1 MNKCISEFTFA
12 FLRSLLRPRRE
23 APLRVRSERRRSS
36 RIRSFKE
43 KSPLLPLPLLGEKT
57 ISTSGDR
64 YDHLF
69 PTFALGLIK
78 DFFLLSLF
86 FFTSQEIAGERKR
99 MIYGKEEF
107 RFLLETRFLPPDPS
121 NLPRCPRPRI
131 IHREILSDFCPLY
144 STGETKRGEAKRFT
158 IGLLAIARNVETFG
172 KT

>member
-23 APLRVRSERRRSS
+23 APLRVRSERRSS

-78 DFFLLSLF
+78 DFFLLSLPLSSSLF
-86 FFTSQEIAGERKR
+86 FFSHPK
-99 MIYGKEEF
+99 K
-107 RFLLETRFLPPDPS
+107 LPG
-121 NLPRCPRPRI
+121 NA
-131 IHREILSDFCPLY
+131 
-144 STGETKRGEAKRFT
+144 RG
-158 IGLLAIARNVETFG
+158 
-172 KT
+172 

>member
-1 MNKCISEFTFA
+1 MNLHLPSCARFFA
-12 FLRSLLRPRRE
+12 RVEKHLYVFGPREEEAVGSVRLRRNLL
-23 APLRVRSERRRSS
+23 
-36 RIRSFKE
+36 
-43 KSPLLPLPLLGEKT
+43 SPPPLPLLGEKT

-78 DFFLLSLF
+78 DFFLLSLLFSLF
-86 FFTSQEIAGERKR
+86 FFSHPKKLPG

>member
-78 DFFLLSLF
+78 DFFLLSLLSSLF
-86 FFTSQEIAGERKR
+86 FFSHPK
-99 MIYGKEEF
+99 K
-107 RFLLETRFLPPDPS
+107 LPG
-121 NLPRCPRPRI
+121 NA
-131 IHREILSDFCPLY
+131 
-144 STGETKRGEAKRFT
+144 RG
-158 IGLLAIARNVETFG
+158 
-172 KT
+172 